1 MDFLAKNFVVVI
13 SIVAIY
19 FFFKLVG
26 WIIRKIEG
34 PKTKDEWGMPLKNKL
49 KKGNRF
55 DEK

>member
-1 MDFLAKNFVVVI
+1 MDFLVKNFVVVI
-13 SIVAIY
+13 SMVAIY

-26 WIIRKIEG
+26 WIIRKVEG
-34 PKTKDEWGMPLKNKL
+34 PKTKDEWGMPLKNKS